1 MNKRYMIAEV
11 IFKAGRQPSFE
22 FRDREKQHSAMI
34 TLVCGLVIVLAV
46 AFAFCCR
53 GCSPDPVGA
62 YSMCEQCGEVIGGSD
77 HGRCNPAELAKLET
91 GNLKLG
97 GRTCE

>member
-22 FRDREKQHSAMI
+22 FRDREKQQSAMI

-53 GCSPDPVGA
+53 GCSADPVGA
-62 YSMCEQCGEVIGGSD
+62 YSMCEQCGEVIGVTD
-77 HGRCNPAELAKLET
+77 HGRCQGTEVAA
-91 GNLKLG
+91 
-97 GRTCE
+97 CE